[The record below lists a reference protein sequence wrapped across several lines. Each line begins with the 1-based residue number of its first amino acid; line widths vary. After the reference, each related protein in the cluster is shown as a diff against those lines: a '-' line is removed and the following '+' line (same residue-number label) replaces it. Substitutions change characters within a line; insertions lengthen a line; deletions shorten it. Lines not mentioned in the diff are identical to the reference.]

1 MKWNKWQ
8 LVGREDDRELWR
20 CDDPDG
26 EAAAFFKGRIFIRQ
40 SGLPTQTPAPIIFE
54 AENIA
59 LKWLAYGA
67 VVDRGRGPAPDRMT
81 SRNDERPT
89 I

>member
-20 CDDPDG
+20 CDDPEG
-26 EAAAFFKGRIFIRQ
+26 LTPSRFKGRTFTRQ
-40 SGLPTQTPAPIIFE
+40 SGLPTLTPDPLIFE
-54 AENIA
+54 MENIA

-67 VVDRGRGPAPDRMT
+67 VAEHDEGLTPDQLNA
-81 SRNDERPT
+81 SNDE
-89 I
+89 